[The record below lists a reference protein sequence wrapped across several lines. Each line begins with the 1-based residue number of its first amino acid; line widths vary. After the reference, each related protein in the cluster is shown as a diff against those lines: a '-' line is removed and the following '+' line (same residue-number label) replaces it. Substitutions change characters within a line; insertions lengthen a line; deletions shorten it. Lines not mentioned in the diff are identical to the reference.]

1 MTAPGAHLIGS
12 VPLADAEAVFRT
24 VCGALWS
31 SLLRVPDGET
41 GERRR
46 WIWFQRQMLER
57 HPAIE
62 IDPTV
67 PPFVLKQWDG
77 KILRETPLLRAVLP
91 VFGVSTEC
99 GWGRTDPQ
107 RVASVLESHRRALK
121 TLVP

>member
-1 MTAPGAHLIGS
+1 MPAPGAHLIGS

-67 PPFVLKQWDG
+67 PLFVLKQWDG
-77 KILRETPLLRAVLP
+77 KILRETPLLRFRDGVGIVL
-91 VFGVSTEC
+91 V
-99 GWGRTDPQ
+99 
-107 RVASVLESHRRALK
+107 
-121 TLVP
+121 